1 MYGYVLNFWLIT
13 HPDPR
18 LVKASLPL
26 SRNEVMLR
34 MLSGM
39 LAADMGGGT
48 LYLVHVGN
56 LSLDADLKPE
66 SST

>member
-1 MYGYVLNFWLIT
+1 
-13 HPDPR
+13 
-18 LVKASLPL
+18 
-26 SRNEVMLR
+26 MLR